1 MSINLALF
9 NQDLLHEI
17 SLMEQFLG
25 LVIKEQSI
33 LASNDIDALEDLLQ
47 VKSELM
53 SALLIV
59 NNNRLSS
66 LAKLGFPDK
75 NSSMALLIKQSSN
88 VLLEQYWQQLINIGT
103 QADEIN
109 KNNGY
114 IVNGLFSTNQNT
126 LAFLQGKNMNVLYG
140 PDGHN
145 TAHSTLRT

>member
-1 MSINLALF
+1 MSVNLALF
-9 NQDLLHEI
+9 NQDILLEI

-33 LASNDIDALEDLLQ
+33 LASNDIDALENLLQ
-47 VKSELM
+47 VKSDLISE
-53 SALLIV
+53 LLIAS
-59 NNNRLSS
+59 NNRLSS
-66 LAKLGFPDK
+66 LVKLGFPDK
-75 NSSMALLIKQSSN
+75 NSSMALLIKQSSDAP
-88 VLLEQYWQQLINIGT
+88 LEQYWQQLINIGT

-126 LAFLQGKNMNVLYG
+126 LAFLQGKNINVLYG

-145 TAHSTLRT
+145 TTHSTLRT

>member
-1 MSINLALF
+1 
-9 NQDLLHEI
+9 
-17 SLMEQFLG
+17 MEQFLE

-33 LASNDIDALEDLLQ
+33 LASNDINALENLLP
-47 VKSELM
+47 VKSDLI

-59 NNNRLSS
+59 TNNRLSS
-66 LAKLGFPDK
+66 LAKLGLPD
-75 NSSMALLIKQSSN
+75 NNASMALLIKQSSN
-88 VLLEQYWQQLINIGT
+88 ALLEQHWQQLINIGT

-145 TAHSTLRT
+145 TTHSTLRT

>member
-17 SLMEQFLG
+17 SLMEQFLD

-33 LASNDIDALEDLLQ
+33 LTSNDIDALENLLP
-47 VKSELM
+47 VKSDLM

-59 NNNRLSS
+59 TNNRLSS
-66 LAKLGFPDK
+66 LVKLGLPD
-75 NSSMALLIKQSSN
+75 NNESMALLIKQSSN
-88 VLLEQYWQQLINIGT
+88 APLEQHWQQFINIGT

>member
-17 SLMEQFLG
+17 SIMEQFLE

-47 VKSELM
+47 VKSDLM

-66 LAKLGFPDK
+66 LAKFGFPDK
-75 NSSMALLIKQSSN
+75 NSSMALLIKQCNN
-88 VLLEQYWQQLINIGT
+88 VTLEQYWQQLINIGT
-103 QADEIN
+103 QADEVN

>member
-25 LVIKEQSI
+25 LVIQEQSI

>member
-17 SLMEQFLG
+17 SIMEQFLEI
-25 LVIKEQSI
+25 VIKEQSI

-47 VKSELM
+47 VKSDLM

-66 LAKLGFPDK
+66 LAKFGFPDK
-75 NSSMALLIKQSSN
+75 NSSMALLIKQCNN
-88 VLLEQYWQQLINIGT
+88 VTLEQYWQQLINIGT
-103 QADEIN
+103 QADEVN

>member
-17 SLMEQFLG
+17 SLMEQFLV

>member
-9 NQDLLHEI
+9 NEDLLHEI

-47 VKSELM
+47 VKSDLM

-59 NNNRLSS
+59 TNNRLSS
-66 LAKLGFPDK
+66 LAKLDFPDK
-75 NSSMALLIKQSSN
+75 NSSMALLIKQTSN

>member
-17 SLMEQFLG
+17 SLMEQFLA

-33 LASNDIDALEDLLQ
+33 LASIDIDALENLLQ
-47 VKSELM
+47 VKSDLM

-66 LAKLGFPDK
+66 LVKLGFPDK
-75 NSSMALLIKQSSN
+75 NSSMSLLIKQSSN
-88 VLLEQYWQQLINIGT
+88 APLEQHWQQLINIGT

>member
-17 SLMEQFLG
+17 SLMEQFLD

-33 LASNDIDALEDLLQ
+33 LTSNDIDALENLLP
-47 VKSELM
+47 VKSDLM

>member
-17 SLMEQFLG
+17 SLTEQFLD

-33 LASNDIDALEDLLQ
+33 LTSNDIDALENLLP
-47 VKSELM
+47 VKSDLM

>member
-47 VKSELM
+47 VKSDLM

-75 NSSMALLIKQSSN
+75 NSSMALLIKQTSN

>member
-17 SLMEQFLG
+17 SIMEQFLG

-66 LAKLGFPDK
+66 LAKLGFPD
-75 NSSMALLIKQSSN
+75 NNASMAHLIKQSSN

>member
-17 SLMEQFLG
+17 SLMEQFLD

-33 LASNDIDALEDLLQ
+33 LTSNDIDALENLLP
-47 VKSELM
+47 VKSDLM

-59 NNNRLSS
+59 TNNRLSS
-66 LAKLGFPDK
+66 LVKFGLPD
-75 NSSMALLIKQSSN
+75 NNASMALLIKQSSN
-88 VLLEQYWQQLINIGT
+88 APLEQHWQQFINIGT

-114 IVNGLFSTNQNT
+114 IVNGLFFTNQNT